1 MAFTILLEFGGV
13 ICENLLGISS
23 ECACQPA
30 PGKNFFAI
38 CFLVVEVAK
47 RLFQAEESEF
57 IALEEYLALPSQRLA
72 ATLDDEDTLTTLAL
86 DPGRMFCP
94 PT

>member
-1 MAFTILLEFGGV
+1 MI
-13 ICENLLGISS
+13 N
-23 ECACQPA
+23 
-30 PGKNFFAI
+30 
-38 CFLVVEVAK
+38 EVAK

-86 DPGRMFCP
+86 DPGRMF
-94 PT
+94 